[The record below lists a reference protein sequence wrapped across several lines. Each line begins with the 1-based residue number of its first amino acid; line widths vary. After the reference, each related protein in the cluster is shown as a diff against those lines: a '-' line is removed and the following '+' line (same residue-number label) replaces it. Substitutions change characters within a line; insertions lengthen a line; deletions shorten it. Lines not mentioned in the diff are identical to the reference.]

1 MADAADLD
9 IRRKRLIYRS
19 EHTGTQETD
28 LLLGQF
34 ARAHVP
40 GFDAVEVAEL
50 ERLLDASDPDLWLW
64 LTGRA
69 DPPPALDGPVLRRLR
84 AHRYRPADR

>member
-1 MADAADLD
+1 MTTAHLD
-9 IRRKRLIYRS
+9 SRRKRLIYRS

-40 GFDAVEVAEL
+40 GFDDGEL
-50 ERLLDASDPDLWLW
+50 GQYERLLEASDPDLWLW
-64 LTGRA
+64 LTGRL
-69 DPPPALDGPVLRRLR
+69 DPPPELETPVFARLR
-84 AHRYRPADR
+84 AHRYDPEDR

>member
-1 MADAADLD
+1 MSEIAQLEN
-9 IRRKRLIYRS
+9 RRKRLIYRS

-34 ARAHVP
+34 ARANVP
-40 GFDAVEVAEL
+40 GFSDDELDAF
-50 ERLLDASDPDLWLW
+50 ERLLETSDPDLWLW

-69 DPPPALDGPVLRRLR
+69 DPPPALETSVFARLR
-84 AHRYRPADR
+84 AFHYNPDAR

>member
-1 MADAADLD
+1 MSEIAQLEN
-9 IRRKRLIYRS
+9 RRKRLIYRS

-40 GFDAVEVAEL
+40 GFTADEVEAF
-50 ERLLDASDPDLWLW
+50 ERLLDSSDPDLWLW

-69 DPPPALDGPVLRRLR
+69 EPPPEVETPVFARLR
-84 AHRYRPADR
+84 AFRFAPERR

>member
-1 MADAADLD
+1 MSE
-9 IRRKRLIYRS
+9 IPQIENRRKRLIYRS

-28 LLLGQF
+28 LVLGQF

-40 GFDAVEVAEL
+40 GFSPAEL
-50 ERLLDASDPDLWLW
+50 DDYERLLDESEPDLWLW

-69 DPPPALDGPVLRRLR
+69 EPPPHLATPMFAQLR
-84 AHRYRPADR
+84 AFAYEPKRR

>member
-1 MADAADLD
+1 MSEIAQLEN
-9 IRRKRLIYRS
+9 RRKRLIYRS

-34 ARAHVP
+34 ARANVP
-40 GFDAVEVAEL
+40 GFTEDEISQF
-50 ERLLDASDPDLWLW
+50 ERLIDSSDPDLWLW

-69 DPPPALDGPVLRRLR
+69 DPPAEFDTPLFARLR
-84 AHRYRPADR
+84 AYRYNPAER